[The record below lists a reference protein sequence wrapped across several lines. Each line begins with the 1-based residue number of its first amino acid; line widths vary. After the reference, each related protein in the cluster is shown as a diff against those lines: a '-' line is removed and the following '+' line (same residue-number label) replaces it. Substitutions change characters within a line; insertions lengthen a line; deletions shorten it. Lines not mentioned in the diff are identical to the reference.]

1 MQSIAVL
8 KPEDVKDVES
18 ILVYFV
24 TLLLAVIVI
33 VIPFAITQINK
44 RFREKDS
51 IISTTRASA
60 TNLQL
65 KLDSEIE
72 YNKNLGV
79 STTGVLKDNT
89 AVLRTAIKSLEDVG
103 VNVTDAKAIVKD
115 NNSIVKDIK
124 THQQNAKNG

>member
-1 MQSIAVL
+1 MQSIAIL
-8 KPEDVKDVES
+8 KPENVKDVES